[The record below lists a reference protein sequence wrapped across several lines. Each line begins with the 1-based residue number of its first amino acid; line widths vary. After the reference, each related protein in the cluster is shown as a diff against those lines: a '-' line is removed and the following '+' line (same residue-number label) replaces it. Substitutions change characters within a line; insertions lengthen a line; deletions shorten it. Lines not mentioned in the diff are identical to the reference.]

1 MGLVNALEI
10 QQLPIFGTKF
20 SDTPKKSN
28 LDLLVVSK
36 LAGMYCIQCIVLY
49 SAVTAESVRAPCRLV
64 PLHRMAQGGE
74 LGLNSAGTL
83 HPFTL
88 LLRISFLKKT

>member
-36 LAGMYCIQCIVLY
+36 LAGMYGIVLY

-88 LLRISFLKKT
+88 LLRTSFLKKT